1 MKTRTKAL
9 CAVFLITASAL
20 PAAAVLKTGDPFLPF
35 ALRAVDG
42 RNIIVT
48 MDAGRLTLIVETTA
62 AGKTER
68 KTSHPSAVLLDF
80 WATWCLPCRTG
91 MPYMQKLHD
100 TYRARDDRD
109 SGGLS
114 LFGIA
119 LDLRGSAV
127 VKPFFQKLKF
137 TYAMLADPVP
147 GLSDPKLLRTAQDMG
162 EKYDAQEIP
171 VVYLIDTKGRI
182 RHVHMGF
189 KVEHFADLEKTV
201 AGLIAEDNK

>member
-1 MKTRTKAL
+1 MKKRTKAL
-9 CAVFLITASAL
+9 IATLVVMASAF
-20 PAAAVLKTGDPFLPF
+20 PASAVLKTGDPFLPF
-35 ALRAVDG
+35 ALRSIDG

-48 MDAGRLTLIVETTA
+48 MEAGRLTLIVETA
-62 AGKTER
+62 APGKTER
-68 KTSHPSAVLLDF
+68 TTSHPAAVLLDF

-100 TYRARDDRD
+100 TYQARAGRD

-137 TYAMLADPVP
+137 TYTMLADPVP
-147 GLSDPKLLRTAQDMG
+147 GLNDPKLLRTAQDMG

-171 VVYLIDTKGRI
+171 VVYLIDAKGTI

-201 AGLIAEDNK
+201 AGLIAEEQK

>member
-1 MKTRTKAL
+1 MKRRSTIAACL
-9 CAVFLITASAL
+9 LI
-20 PAAAVLKTGDPFLPF
+20 PF
-35 ALRAVDG
+35 AASLSFGALLKKGDTFRPFGLRAIDG
-42 RNIIVT
+42 TNVIVT
-48 MDAGRLTLIVETTA
+48 LEGGALTIIREVPKNGTPEKV
-62 AGKTER
+62 KT
-68 KTSHPSAVLLDF
+68 HPAAVLLDF

-100 TYRARDDRD
+100 SYQAREGRD

-127 VKPFFQKLKF
+127 VKPFFQRLKF
-137 TYAMLADPVP
+137 TYTMLADPVP
-147 GLSDPKLLRTAQDMG
+147 GLNDPNLLRTAQDMA

-171 VVYLIDTKGRI
+171 VVYLIDAKGRI

-189 KVEHFADLEKTV
+189 KTEHFNDLEKAV
-201 AGLIAEDNK
+201 AGLIAEEKK